1 MSGHRLDRWGS
12 VDVLDHHSVR
22 NAVVEVGL
30 MAGGTRVES
39 YPDSMG
45 LVRSGLLQNRLDGVD
60 EPLAFVCEKLFVT
73 GWKLAHSNRIDLQ
86 HR

>member
-1 MSGHRLDRWGS
+1 MCS

-30 MAGGTRVES
+30 MAGGTRIEGD
-39 YPDSMG
+39 PDSMG
-45 LVRSGLLQNRLDGVD
+45 LVRSGLLQNRLDGVN
-60 EPLAFVCEKLFVT
+60 ESLAFVREKLLVT